1 MVDSIGV
8 CATCTI
14 TKPAIHAGGHM
25 KPLCRGLAFVA
36 IASSLLTAC
45 SSTQQ
50 AVTPDHRATIDAIR
64 RDTEAAE
71 NAGSVE
77 RMRVYFADD
86 VVMMAPNMPT
96 VVGAANTEQ
105 AMRQFFDMFTV
116 QIAYTSIEI
125 VLSGDWGFDRGTYMH
140 TVTPKRGGTPL
151 KETGKYLW
159 LYRRTPQGAWKQAR
173 VIWNSSDPLPG
184 SGTQ

>member
-1 MVDSIGV
+1 
-8 CATCTI
+8 
-14 TKPAIHAGGHM
+14 M
-25 KPLCRGLAFVA
+25 KPLRHGLACVA

-50 AVTPDHRATIDAIR
+50 AATPDHRATIDAIR
-64 RDTEAAE
+64 RDTESAE

-77 RMRVYFADD
+77 RMRVHFAED
-86 VVMMAPNMPT
+86 VVMMAPTMPT
-96 VVGAANTEQ
+96 VVGAANAAQ
-105 AMRQFFDMFTV
+105 AMRQFFDMFAV

-125 VLSGDWGFDRGTYMH
+125 VVSGDWAFDRGTYVH
-140 TVTPKRGGTPL
+140 TLTPKRGGTPL

-184 SGTQ
+184 TGAQ